1 MLLSLGVGDK
11 KDLQI
16 MQNDALRFCYNIQLS
31 DRVNI
36 EDLHTRVKL
45 SSLEQR
51 RIRQLLGLQYLL
63 YKKNTDRHVIQANTR
78 SQQNFAFKVDPKIG
92 KKYERSPFCLGTRLW
107 DKLQKNIQ
115 ESENVY
121 VFRNKILQCEICVK
135 IFLNPI
141 AEYFENPLT

>member
-11 KDLQI
+11 KDVQI

-36 EDLHTRVKL
+36 EDLHTRAKL
-45 SSLEQR
+45 SSLDQR

-78 SQQNFAFKVDPKIG
+78 SQQKFVFKVDPKIG
-92 KKYERSPFCLGTRLW
+92 KKYERSPFYLGTRLW

-121 VFRNKILQCEICVK
+121 LLGNKINRLYKYYNVK
-135 IFLNPI
+135 
-141 AEYFENPLT
+141 YV

>member
-16 MQNDALRFCYNIQLS
+16 MRNDALRFCYNIQLS

-63 YKKNTDRHVIQANTR
+63 YKKNTDRHVIQANNR
-78 SQQNFAFKVDPKIG
+78 SQQKIVFKVDPKIG
-92 KKYERSPFCLGTRLW
+92 KKYERSPFC
-107 DKLQKNIQ
+107 
-115 ESENVY
+115 
-121 VFRNKILQCEICVK
+121 
-135 IFLNPI
+135 
-141 AEYFENPLT
+141 